1 VEGASGAAEV
11 TLEEGRGGQARRRRR
26 RLAVAA
32 LAVLVLVVA
41 LGLTSRPAGQRAV
54 SSPRGGAAAFVLDN
68 LQPGQPRVSLAAFQ
82 GRPVVLNF
90 FASWCVP
97 CRREMPGF
105 ERVHRRLGARVAFV
119 GVNHQDQREA
129 ALALVREAGMS
140 YPAGFDPDGKVAL
153 DYGLFGMP
161 TTIFIS
167 PQGQVVEHRTGE
179 MTEGELED
187 TIRHLL
193 LS

>member
-1 VEGASGAAEV
+1 
-11 TLEEGRGGQARRRRR
+11 
-26 RLAVAA
+26 
-32 LAVLVLVVA
+32 
-41 LGLTSRPAGQRAV
+41 
-54 SSPRGGAAAFVLDN
+54 
-68 LQPGQPRVSLAAFQ
+68 
-82 GRPVVLNF
+82 
-90 FASWCVP
+90 
-97 CRREMPGF
+97 
-105 ERVHRRLGARVAFV
+105 VAFV